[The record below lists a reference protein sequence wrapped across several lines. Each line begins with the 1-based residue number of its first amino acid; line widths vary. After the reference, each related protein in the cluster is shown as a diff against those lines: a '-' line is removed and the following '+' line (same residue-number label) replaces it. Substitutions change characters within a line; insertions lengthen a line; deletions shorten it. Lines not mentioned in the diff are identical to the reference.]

1 LNSPWQVHPLINPQS
16 QGWTDFYRVLM
27 ALFKFLNP
35 FLEAASFHQ
44 ASRILFKG
52 ALRILLV
59 ILKDFPEFL
68 VEHYI
73 GLCAAIPAHCI
84 QLRNVVLC
92 AFPRGVT
99 LRLDVN
105 SLSEVPPLPEFN
117 QVPDIRTD
125 YVRFLEDAQIRQAVD
140 RYIADETP
148 NPAALVPEL
157 RNRIAISVAESDGS
171 PGVKYN
177 LTLLYSLSLYL
188 GSSAVNRSIERN
200 GRVTFDPQGPEVGL
214 LTSLIASLDGEGE
227 FAEQSKSS
235 FQQADNPP
243 AALYQVNITLSIRLS
258 TNSDTPT
265 PIPSSSCSTFSTY
278 SPLLRRTATCPNVSP
293 GSCSRGCWPSAL
305 TLGV

>member
-1 LNSPWQVHPLINPQS
+1 
-16 QGWTDFYRVLM
+16 M

-171 PGVKYN
+171 PGVNK
-177 LTLLYSLSLYL
+177 LTILLLLSTRSTSLYQ
-188 GSSAVNRSIERN
+188 
-200 GRVTFDPQGPEVGL
+200 FDCQ
-214 LTSLIASLDGEGE
+214 
-227 FAEQSKSS
+227 
-235 FQQADNPP
+235 
-243 AALYQVNITLSIRLS
+243 
-258 TNSDTPT
+258 PT
-265 PIPSSSCSTFSTY
+265 PIPQRPYPLLHALHSPPILHCSEERRRARTY
-278 SPLLRRTATCPNVSP
+278 HPGLAREGVGSAPSPLGSDHGIRRAVAQRKARILGVPLGPRRTRIVGHLSKVLWFGSSLIEGKDVS
-293 GSCSRGCWPSAL
+293 RQRLLAL
-305 TLGV
+305 PKSMRSS

>member
-1 LNSPWQVHPLINPQS
+1 MPRLLQGNNKEVSGRASRPDLSKANPSRS

-125 YVRFLEDAQIRQAVD
+125 YVRFLEDGQIRQAVD

-148 NPAALVPEL
+148 NAAALVPEL
-157 RNRIAISVAESDGS
+157 RNRIAISTAESDGS

-188 GSSAVNRSIERN
+188 GSSAVNRSLERN

-214 LTSLIASLDGEGE
+214 LTSLIASLDGEG
-227 FAEQSKSS
+227 QCRDSS
-235 FQQADNPP
+235 LKARKRKAADRYFS
-243 AALYQVNITLSIRLS
+243 LYQVNTTS
-258 TNSDTPT
+258 
-265 PIPSSSCSTFSTY
+265 
-278 SPLLRRTATCPNVSP
+278 
-293 GSCSRGCWPSAL
+293 
-305 TLGV
+305 